1 MKGVI
6 LGYDLSNATGLIL
19 GEDQNRYSFDH
30 RQWRSPRQQPAAGTQ
45 VDFLANGNNA
55 EDVYATAAGAAA
67 AFSGDF
73 SNVLGNFSLRPSLVL
88 AALVLLG
95 CVLPLFSLTNM
106 IASTGQG
113 GPVAAIFAQLALPG
127 EPSLIGLADL
137 KAKLMNFA
145 RMSGNQQDPIGMW
158 IWLPY
163 LIPLVGGA
171 LLATE
176 LRDRN
181 ADTRVLQVLTG
192 LCAFVAPVAAYFFL
206 LLPALA
212 KEVGGPQSIPWSI
225 GAFLIAGGGLFLLL
239 NAFGALSNFQSGQT
253 AGRPY
258 QLPQSPAYGTQPQSA
273 GFAVDAPGAAWS
285 SGGAAQSGDA
295 YAPDEPPP
303 RSGLPPAAWAAIAL
317 VALGLVGG
325 GGYFVWRT
333 VQAQQEAAA
342 IDQAWAQVARDD
354 PAALRGF
361 INGTPGSH
369 KEEAE
374 TVLNQ
379 LEQSRYAAAQTLD
392 TIEAWRAFADAFPGT
407 QNAMNAQG
415 RIGEL
420 EQVAAMTA
428 PLLGVWAGNVTQGVT
443 QFEIGVTLRVEGR
456 TLQGSAQYPM
466 LQCFAAWE
474 GGDGSAA
481 RGSPW
486 AMSEAMQVSNQACP
500 SGRQVTLTLLPDGS
514 LALAYV
520 DPATGMLSAS
530 GSLIRQSDPAA
541 APAMATTP

>member
-6 LGYDLSNATGLIL
+6 LGYDMASATGVIL
-19 GEDQNRYSFDH
+19 GEDQNRYNFDR
-30 RQWRSPRQQPAAGTQ
+30 RQWRSQQQPAGGAQ
-45 VDFLANGNNA
+45 VDFLASGNSA
-55 EDVYATAAGAAA
+55 EDVYATASGAAV
-67 AFSGDF
+67 FSGDF
-73 SNVLGNFSLRPSLVL
+73 SNVLSNFLLRPSLVL
-88 AALVLLG
+88 AALILLG
-95 CVLPLFSLTNM
+95 CILPLFSLTNM
-106 IASTGQG
+106 IASVGRG

-137 KAKLMNFA
+137 WSKLLNFA
-145 RMSGNQQDPIGMW
+145 RMSGNQQDPVGLW

-163 LIPLVGGA
+163 LIPLVAGA
-171 LLATE
+171 LLAVE
-176 LRDRN
+176 LRDRD
-181 ADTRVLQVLTG
+181 ADTRVLQVVAG
-192 LCAFVAPVAAYFFL
+192 LCAFVLPIGAYFLFV
-206 LLPALA
+206 LPAFA
-212 KEVGGPQSIPWSI
+212 KEADGPQSVPWSI

-239 NAFGALSNFQSGQT
+239 NAFGALSNLQPGQT
-253 AGRPY
+253 AAHPY
-258 QLPQSPAYGTQPQSA
+258 QPPPSPTHGNEPQSA
-273 GFAVDAPGAAWS
+273 GFAIDAPSAWS
-285 SGGAAQSGDA
+285 SGGAAQSGDTS

-325 GGYFVWRT
+325 GGFFVWRT

-361 INGTPGSH
+361 IGGTPGSH

-374 TVLNQ
+374 AALNQ
-379 LEQSRYAAAQTLD
+379 LEQTRYAAAQAMD
-392 TIEAWRAFADAFPGT
+392 TIEALRAFADAFPGT

-420 EQVAAMTA
+420 EQLAAMTA
-428 PLLGVWAGNVTQGVT
+428 PLLGVWAGNVLQGNS
-443 QFEIGVTLRVEGR
+443 QYEIGVTLRVEGR
-456 TLQGSAQYPM
+456 ALRGSAQYPM

-486 AMSEAMQVSNQACP
+486 AMNEAMQVSNQACP

-514 LALAYV
+514 LALAYL

-530 GSLIRQSDPAA
+530 GSLIRQADPAA
-541 APAMATTP
+541 APAMPTP